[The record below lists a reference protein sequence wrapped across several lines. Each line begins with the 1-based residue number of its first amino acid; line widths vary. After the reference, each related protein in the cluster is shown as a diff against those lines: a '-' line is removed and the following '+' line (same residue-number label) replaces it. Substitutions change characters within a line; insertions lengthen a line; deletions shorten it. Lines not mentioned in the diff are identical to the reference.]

1 MCEGAWQDDL
11 VSSRNVLEVFE
22 VFGSTDCY
30 DGYEGPMNEMD
41 RFTTCHLS
49 IVVPNTIE

>member
-1 MCEGAWQDDL
+1 MREGAWQDDL